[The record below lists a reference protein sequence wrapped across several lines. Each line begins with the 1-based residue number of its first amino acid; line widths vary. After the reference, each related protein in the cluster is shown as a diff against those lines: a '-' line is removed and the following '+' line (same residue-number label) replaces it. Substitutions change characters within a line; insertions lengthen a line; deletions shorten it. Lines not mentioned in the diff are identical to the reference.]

1 MTRSRPLSRFLATA
15 LLLAGG
21 VAACSSDATDPA
33 PGSEQ
38 DDELAA
44 VLAAAG
50 ATTTADSR
58 GRSTRHPVFD
68 RLAAEIPGFAGLYR
82 TARCVVVVVLTA
94 EGDAQHAVRV
104 VTAALEPMVRRAC
117 PDGIRVQPA
126 RGQFTYV
133 QLQRFL
139 AAAQDLLNIRGVLGL
154 KLDYQAN
161 KVVILVAS
169 RETAH
174 DVLAALPR
182 VGVPEEAVAFKPERE
197 HGRRS
202 RAGSRD

>member
-1 MTRSRPLSRFLATA
+1 M
-15 LLLAGG
+15 
-21 VAACSSDATDPA
+21 AACSSDATDPA

-104 VTAALEPMVRRAC
+104 VTAALEPMVERAC
-117 PDGIRVQPA
+117 PDGIRVQTA
-126 RGQFTYV
+126 RGQFTYI

-139 AAAQDLLNIRGVLGL
+139 LAAQDLLDIRGVVGL

-161 KVVILVAS
+161 KVVVLIAS

-182 VGVPEEAVAFKPERE
+182 VGVPEGAVMFRPGRE
-197 HGRRS
+197 HGRRD
-202 RAGSRD
+202 RAGSRG

>member
-1 MTRSRPLSRFLATA
+1 MTRSRFLSRFLATA

-21 VAACSSDATDPA
+21 VAACGSDVTDPA
-33 PGSEQ
+33 PGSE

-44 VLAAAG
+44 ILAAAG
-50 ATTTADSR
+50 ATTTTDTR
-58 GRSTRHPVFD
+58 GRSARHPVFD

-94 EGDAQHAVRV
+94 DGDAQHAVRV
-104 VTAALEPMVRRAC
+104 VKAVLGPLVERRCA
-117 PDGIRVQPA
+117 DGFRVQTA
-126 RGQFTYV
+126 HGQFTYV

-139 AAAQDLLNIRGVLGL
+139 AAAQDLLDIRGVVGM

-161 KVVILVAS
+161 KVVILIAS

-174 DVLAALPR
+174 DVL
-182 VGVPEEAVAFKPERE
+182 
-197 HGRRS
+197 
-202 RAGSRD
+202 